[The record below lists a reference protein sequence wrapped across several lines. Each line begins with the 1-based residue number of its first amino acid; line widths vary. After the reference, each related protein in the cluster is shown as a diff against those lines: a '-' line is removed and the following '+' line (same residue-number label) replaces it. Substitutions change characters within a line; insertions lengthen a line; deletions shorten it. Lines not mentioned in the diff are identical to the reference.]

1 MSPLSEPSPTSQP
14 VLVAGR
20 WRPADVVET
29 YQSVNPATGESLPDA
44 WPVSRWSDVEEA
56 LDAAT
61 AAAGVLAATP
71 GEQIAGFL
79 ERYARRLEGR
89 GDDLVA
95 AAHAATGL
103 ATTPRLADIELPR
116 TLDQLRQAAAA
127 ARSGDWRLAVIDS
140 SRNIRSAAFPLGPV
154 VVLPPSN
161 FPLAFGCL
169 TGGDFAAAF
178 AAGCPVIAKAH
189 PGHPAVS
196 QLAAG
201 EAVAALGES
210 GLPAA
215 SIQLI
220 HGLGIEDGER
230 LVADA
235 RVGATA
241 FTGGERA
248 GRRLFAAASAAGR
261 PIWVEMGS
269 LNPVVLLPAAI
280 ASRAASIAD
289 ELTTSVTGSAGQ
301 LCTKPGLVF
310 LVDDEAGRGFVE
322 AVAERFRSVAPQL
335 LLGPPVR
342 ERLDASLATLER
354 AGARRI
360 AGAEAAA
367 EGCRH
372 AATLLETTASEFI
385 GRGELLG
392 EAFGNAT
399 LLVRCDS
406 LDELAQAIERLPGTL
421 AASLYSDAGDEQ
433 AVGSIAAR
441 LAAISGRLIENR
453 MPTGLAV
460 SPAMHHGG
468 PWPAAG
474 PPFFSAVGL
483 PFSMLRFARR
493 ICYDGCSPLR
503 LPDCLADAVPPG
515 SPWRMIDGTWTRQP
529 VGSVA

>member
-1 MSPLSEPSPTSQP
+1 
-14 VLVAGR
+14 
-20 WRPADVVET
+20 
-29 YQSVNPATGESLPDA
+29 
-44 WPVSRWSDVEEA
+44 
-56 LDAAT
+56 
-61 AAAGVLAATP
+61 
-71 GEQIAGFL
+71 
-79 ERYARRLEGR
+79 
-89 GDDLVA
+89 
-95 AAHAATGL
+95 
-103 ATTPRLADIELPR
+103 
-116 TLDQLRQAAAA
+116 
-127 ARSGDWRLAVIDS
+127 
-140 SRNIRSAAFPLGPV
+140 
-154 VVLPPSN
+154 
-161 FPLAFGCL
+161 
-169 TGGDFAAAF
+169 
-178 AAGCPVIAKAH
+178 
-189 PGHPAVS
+189 
-196 QLAAG
+196 
-201 EAVAALGES
+201 
-210 GLPAA
+210 
-215 SIQLI
+215 
-220 HGLGIEDGER
+220 
-230 LVADA
+230 
-235 RVGATA
+235 
-241 FTGGERA
+241 
-248 GRRLFAAASAAGR
+248 
-261 PIWVEMGS
+261 VEMGS

-433 AVGSIAAR
+433 AVGPIASR

-493 ICYDGCSPLR
+493 ICYDGCSPQR

-529 VGSVA
+529 VGSGA